1 VRFRSTGLGTTELKG
16 YLEYVR
22 RSDKG
27 LLEARFQTTEPVKW
41 HLGVTLEPSDIPKMV
56 KVIFKPSLILKT
68 VSSVFRLKKNP
79 KEPED
84 LMKVEWEEIKPA
96 KKSIQKGKP

>member
-1 VRFRSTGLGTTELKG
+1 MRFRSTGLGTQELKG
-16 YLEYVR
+16 YLEYVH
-22 RSDKG
+22 RSDKC

-56 KVIFKPSLILKT
+56 RVIFKSSLIFKT
-68 VSSVFRLKKNP
+68 ISSVFRLKKNP

-96 KKSIQKGKP
+96 RKSIQKSKP